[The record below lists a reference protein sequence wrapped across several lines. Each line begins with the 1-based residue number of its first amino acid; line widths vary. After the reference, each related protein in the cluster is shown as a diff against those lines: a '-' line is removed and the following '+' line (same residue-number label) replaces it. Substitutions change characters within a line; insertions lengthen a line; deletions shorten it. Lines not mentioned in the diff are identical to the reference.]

1 MKMTNLF
8 KVFQKVLLD
17 INQDDEVLSP
27 PCYLCLPSAGA
38 GGRGRGWPWQWCR
51 EVDWCS
57 ARAPPAH
64 SPGTRGPP
72 PCSNMPAVNKE
83 NISKAVKISA
93 TSSHTSPAPRT
104 WSRVRCGCWGRPR
117 SSRPCWPRP
126 RRRRW
131 TCWPGTRTCSC
142 SGVSP
147 CPTVARKPRKIVGRL
162 IDYSLAVLL
171 YLATAGA
178 LVGAPVYVPVVLQ
191 AAGVLEQ
198 LAALVTGVPPAP
210 TARVQ
215 RLAHTVWNIFMCL
228 VKIFSNAGYDD
239 GCTALS
245 VRGLQFIFQPS
256 KIKY

>member
-17 INQDDEVLSP
+17 IDQDDEVLSP

-57 ARAPPAH
+57 ARAPPAR
-64 SPGTRGPP
+64 SPATRGPP
-72 PCSNMPAVNKE
+72 PCNNMPAVNKE

-93 TSSHTSPAPRT
+93 TSSHTSPGPRT

-147 CPTVARKPRKIVGRL
+147 CPTVARKPRKIVCRL
-162 IDYSLAVLL
+162 IANYRILL
-171 YLATAGA
+171 LLCSPLPCHSWGTCGCPCVCACG
-178 LVGAPVYVPVVLQ
+178 
-191 AAGVLEQ
+191 AAGCRG
-198 LAALVTGVPPAP
+198 AWTACRTRRRS
-210 TARVQ
+210 TARPHRSCSAPCSHSLKYFHV
-215 RLAHTVWNIFMCL
+215 
-228 VKIFSNAGYDD
+228 FS
-239 GCTALS
+239 
-245 VRGLQFIFQPS
+245 
-256 KIKY
+256 